1 MIRERVKRGV
11 AQHTN
16 QLVVYVDMHAFDDGV
31 KMASVRACT
40 GGGSWR
46 CAKHGVRRVPTF
58 VSTHSQFRSLY
69 DQSRTRPSLPEG
81 CARTRSEC

>member
-31 KMASVRACT
+31 KIAC
-40 GGGSWR
+40 R
-46 CAKHGVRRVPTF
+46 
-58 VSTHSQFRSLY
+58 
-69 DQSRTRPSLPEG
+69 D
-81 CARTRSEC
+81 